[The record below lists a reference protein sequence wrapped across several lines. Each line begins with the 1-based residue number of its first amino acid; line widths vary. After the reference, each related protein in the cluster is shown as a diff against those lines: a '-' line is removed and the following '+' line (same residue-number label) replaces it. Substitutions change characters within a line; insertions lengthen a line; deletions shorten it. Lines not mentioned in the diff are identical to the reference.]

1 MTTITL
7 TFDPNMVYEKYKPIF
22 PSYLRKVSLELNLF
36 DLLFDSNYLNS

>member
-7 TFDPNMVYEKYKPIF
+7 TFDPNMVYEKYK

-36 DLLFDSNYLNS
+36 DLLFDSNYLTS